1 MSRLTLLLATPLLF
15 ALTPA
20 LHAQRFADLT
30 PHPIYDQ
37 PGPHIDDPWSPA
49 SNLDKRF
56 PFQIQLTFQDNHFNG
71 YYYTGTG
78 TARLSGSA
86 ALQILPFHYHCGL
99 TFDEAVYQA
108 RWIKPGKKL
117 AILMQQ
123 PYSNRTASCRI
134 YVTSTPPKPP
144 QQTPPS

>member
-1 MSRLTLLLATPLLF
+1 MPRLTLLLTAPLLL
-15 ALTPA
+15 ALPLA

-37 PGPHIDDPWSPA
+37 PSPHIDDPWSPA
-49 SNLDKRF
+49 AMLNKRF
-56 PFQIQLTFQDNHFNG
+56 PLQVRLTFQDNHFNG
-71 YYYTGTG
+71 YFYTGTG
-78 TARLSGSA
+78 TARLSGSS
-86 ALQILPFHYHCGL
+86 LPFHYNCGL

-123 PYSNRTASCRI
+123 PYSHRTASCRI
-134 YVTSTPPKPP
+134 SVTSTPAKLR